1 MDENSDKFKNLIS
14 QLLLDF
20 GSLLL
25 DEETEI
31 EEKSKPKLKTY
42 KDKNGIIHSSI
53 FEPYLF
59 KGVETPVERKL
70 TTEHTFYQEKE
81 KQHLKS
87 KRTANLTISLSKKEI
102 AKLPTKI
109 KQTFL
114 VKGLA
119 VNCRLRIDKHCKS
132 YEIRYRKDGYNISA
146 SGKTVDIAKARFLE
160 KIKRKQKPS
169 DVYPKRFID
178 FAKFFLE
185 NYQKKKVCHKI
196 FKVQKSRLEKEF
208 KLSFGKFNLDEITP
222 IDCQKFLDDI
232 IKQGHGNKAEACKS
246 QLNQIF
252 AYAKKLNLISV
263 NPIDIIVFKKHER
276 KHGTALSKQEEKLL
290 LEKVKGTA
298 YELQFA
304 VALYTGMRP
313 NEYKSAYIENGFVIA
328 KNSKRKNDLQEL
340 KKIPITPMLAPYITN
355 CTQLQFFTYNHIKEK
370 FKSILPNHKLYD
382 LRTTFFN
389 RCIECNIK
397 ESVRDKW
404 MGHTSTAIKQAYTD
418 ITDDLHLQEAEK
430 FAYFLL

>member
-1 MDENSDKFKNLIS
+1 MDEHTDKFKKLLS
-14 QLLLDF
+14 KLLLDF

-25 DEETEI
+25 DEQEEI

-42 KDKNGIIHSSI
+42 KDKYGIIHSSV

-59 KGVETPVERKL
+59 KGVETPIKRRL

-81 KQHLKS
+81 KTPLKS
-87 KRTANLTISLSKKEI
+87 KRTAILTISLSQKEI

-114 VKGLA
+114 IKGLT
-119 VNCRLRIDKHCKS
+119 VNCRLRVDKNCKS

-146 SGKTVDIAKARFLE
+146 SGKTVEIAKARFLE
-160 KIKRKQKPS
+160 KAMHKQKPS

-185 NYQKKKVCHKI
+185 NYQKKKVCEKI
-196 FKVQKSRLEKEF
+196 FKVQKSRIEKEF
-208 KLSFGKFNLDEITP
+208 KVSFGKLNLDEITP

-232 IKQGHGNKAEACKS
+232 IKQGFGNKAEACKS

-252 AYAKKLNLISV
+252 TYAKKLNLIAV

-276 KHGTALSKQEEKLL
+276 KHGTALSKQEEKIL

-313 NEYKSAYIENGFVIA
+313 NEYKSAKIENGFIIA
-328 KNSKRKNDLQEL
+328 KNSKRKNDKQEF
-340 KKIPITPMLAPYITN
+340 KKIPITPMLAPYLTN
-355 CTQLQFFTYNHIKEK
+355 CTQLKFFTYNHIKEK
-370 FKSILPNHKLYD
+370 FKSILLKHKLYD

-418 ITDDLHLQEAEK
+418 ITDELNLQEAKK
-430 FAYFLL
+430 FTYFLL